1 MSRGYWM
8 VEVGITAIEVW
19 DLTRVL
25 YNKVKL
31 LSKRGSQKM
40 FNGEGGSSRSPWSNK
55 RGRKKQ
61 NRRHQAKKG

>member
-8 VEVGITAIEVW
+8 VEVGITTIEVW

-40 FNGEGGSSRSPWSNK
+40 FNGEGGFIEKSLVE
-55 RGRKKQ
+55 Q
-61 NRRHQAKKG
+61 KGEEKAE